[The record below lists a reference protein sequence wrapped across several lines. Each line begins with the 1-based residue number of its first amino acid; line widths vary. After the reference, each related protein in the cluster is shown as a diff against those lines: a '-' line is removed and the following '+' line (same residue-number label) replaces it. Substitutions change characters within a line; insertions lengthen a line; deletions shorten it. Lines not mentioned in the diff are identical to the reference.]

1 MKFNLPT
8 LFCVS
13 AILLS
18 AFGLDASAQG
28 LKIAVVDMQDA
39 LNRYYKTE
47 IEVEKI
53 NGMAEEKRKNID
65 ERQAS
70 YQMMTNQ
77 MTELDKTVRD
87 TLLAE
92 DKRKEAM
99 EKLQALAQERA
110 NKGKEIADA
119 QRKASSEV
127 MTARTEME
135 ATLVGE
141 IKDAV
146 NAIVEAQG
154 HDLVFDKSFLPKAN
168 KAILYTSDNVV
179 DLTEEVIGA
188 LNAGASN

>member
-18 AFGLDASAQG
+18 AFGLEASAQG

-127 MTARTEME
+127 MTARSEME

-179 DLTEEVIGA
+179 DLTEEVVGA

>member
-18 AFGLDASAQG
+18 GFGMSASAQG

-53 NGMAEEKRKNID
+53 NSMAEEKRKNID
-65 ERQAS
+65 ERQAA
-70 YQMMTNQ
+70 YQQMTNQ

-99 EKLQALAQERA
+99 ERLQALNNERIA
-110 NKGKEIADA
+110 KGKEISDA

-127 MTARTEME
+127 MTARSEME

-188 LNAGASN
+188 LNAGAAN

>member
-18 AFGLDASAQG
+18 GFGMNASAQG

-65 ERQAS
+65 ERQAA

-87 TLLAE
+87 TLLSE

-110 NKGKEIADA
+110 QKGQEISDA
-119 QRKASSEV
+119 QRKASAEV
-127 MTARTEME
+127 MTARSEME

-141 IKDAV
+141 IKEAV

-168 KAILYTSDNVV
+168 KAILYTSESVV
-179 DLTEEVIGA
+179 DLTEEVVGA
-188 LNAGASN
+188 LNAGASQ